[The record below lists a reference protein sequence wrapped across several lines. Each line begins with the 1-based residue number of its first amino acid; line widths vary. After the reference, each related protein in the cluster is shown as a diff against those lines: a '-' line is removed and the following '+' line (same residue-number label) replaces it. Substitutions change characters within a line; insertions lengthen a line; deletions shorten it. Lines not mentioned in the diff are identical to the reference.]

1 VFSRSET
8 GDTTEEAIQR
18 LLREGGYK
26 GATPLQQKIFP
37 LLLQGRDTVIETGD
51 LKGRTAGFIIPL
63 FILLERGG
71 NNASALILTDT
82 PSRAERIDHELKK
95 LSSRKRETPSFATLG
110 CAESA
115 RNELSLL
122 TKKPAIIVGTSER
135 IIDHLRRENLTLDSL
150 GYVIIAPEENGTA
163 GFLADLQF
171 IYAKLPRKVISF
183 LFQSS
188 LESGVL
194 AEELLK
200 RPVIIPLGEWHID
213 GNQQETNRMNEN
225 KKPSEETIALA
236 ERRLEAIVKGI
247 REEENP
253 DILTAYKRI
262 IQRKTP
268 LTLRLYVG
276 AYLLKQSLEG
286 GAISPSEKNSDTK
299 TLFINVGKSR
309 KVFPKDLSKL
319 FSSTLGIAPKDIGA
333 IKVLDNYSFL
343 EIPTPLA
350 QKAIDLLDGK
360 EFRGKK
366 LTVNFSKKKEESPG
380 K

>member
-1 VFSRSET
+1 
-8 GDTTEEAIQR
+8 
-18 LLREGGYK
+18 
-26 GATPLQQKIFP
+26 
-37 LLLQGRDTVIETGD
+37 
-51 LKGRTAGFIIPL
+51 
-63 FILLERGG
+63 
-71 NNASALILTDT
+71 
-82 PSRAERIDHELKK
+82 
-95 LSSRKRETPSFATLG
+95 
-110 CAESA
+110 
-115 RNELSLL
+115 
-122 TKKPAIIVGTSER
+122 
-135 IIDHLRRENLTLDSL
+135 
-150 GYVIIAPEENGTA
+150 
-163 GFLADLQF
+163 
-171 IYAKLPRKVISF
+171 
-183 LFQSS
+183 
-188 LESGVL
+188 
-194 AEELLK
+194 
-200 RPVIIPLGEWHID
+200 
-213 GNQQETNRMNEN
+213 MNEN